1 MKKRNKSLIIL
12 IVVFVLIT
20 AAGSIYTLG
29 IQQKDLDVKDQKLI
43 KLRANYSSIET
54 LQVQLKKAEEKVAVV
69 DSLFFRENLLF
80 LRIYSN
86 PTSSILLIHTAAI
99 IPFIHLQTQNL

>member
-29 IQQKDLDVKDQKLI
+29 IQQKDLDVKDQRLV

-54 LQVQLKKAEEKVAVV
+54 LQIQLKKSRRKC
-69 DSLFFRENLLF
+69 SRCRFITLFR
-80 LRIYSN
+80 
-86 PTSSILLIHTAAI
+86 
-99 IPFIHLQTQNL
+99 